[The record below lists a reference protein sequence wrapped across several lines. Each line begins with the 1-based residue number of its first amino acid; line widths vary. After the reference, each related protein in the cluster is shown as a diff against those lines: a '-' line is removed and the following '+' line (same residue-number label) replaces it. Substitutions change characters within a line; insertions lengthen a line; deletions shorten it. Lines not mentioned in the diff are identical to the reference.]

1 MLTNNK
7 KVLIIGASGSLGEG
21 ICNEIASQFSV
32 TGTYLNNKKES
43 DKIIYT
49 RLDIINDTDFNKL
62 DKDYDCVV
70 LIAGAMPAT
79 MEGYHPNKYFD
90 VNVYGTINVLE
101 FCRKNGIKKL
111 IYIMTFSDRY
121 NNFYNGVPIKAD
133 EPATLNYTGDH
144 AIYAISK
151 VTACEIIEHYHQ
163 EYGLQTIIFRIP
175 TVYCY
180 DDKVD
185 YYVDGKIK
193 TKAYIKM
200 IRNIIHHNEV
210 EIWGDK
216 NNAKDMPYIK
226 DFARLISLAIDNPK
240 AQGTY
245 NAGTG
250 IPVSLD
256 ELVNAMIKVFS
267 SDGKTKLIHKADN
280 SSQPN
285 FTFDMSKTI
294 ADFSYQPEYDIEM
307 MLEDIK
313 NNLPE
318 ELLYGNY

>member
-1 MLTNNK
+1 MLSNHK

-21 ICNEIASQFSV
+21 ICNEISSQHSI
-32 TGTYLNNKKES
+32 TGTYLNNKKKS

-49 RLDIINDTDFNKL
+49 RLDITNEQDFNKL
-62 DKDYDCVV
+62 DNDYDCVV

-90 VNVYGTINVLE
+90 VNVYGTTNVLE
-101 FCRKNGIKKL
+101 FCRKNSIKKI

-121 NNFYNGVPIKAD
+121 ENFYNGIPIKAD
-133 EPATLNYTGDH
+133 GPATLNYKGDH

-151 VTACEIIEHYHQ
+151 VTACELIEHYHQ
-163 EYGLQTIIFRIP
+163 EYGMQTIIFRIP

-180 DDKVD
+180 DNKVD
-185 YYVDGKIK
+185 YYVDGQIK

-200 IRNIIHHNEV
+200 IRSIIHTNKV
-210 EIWGDK
+210 EIWGNK

-226 DFARLISLAIDNPK
+226 DFAHLISLAINNPK
-240 AQGTY
+240 AQGIY

-250 IPVSLD
+250 NPVSL
-256 ELVNAMIKVFS
+256 ENLVNAMIKVFS
-267 SDGKTKLIHKADN
+267 DNGKTEIIYKDDN
-280 SSQPN
+280 LSQPN
-285 FTFDMSKTI
+285 FTFDMSKTFL
-294 ADFSYQPEYDIEM
+294 DFSYQPKYDVEM

-313 NNLPE
+313 NNLPS
-318 ELLYGNY
+318 ELLYDKY